1 MTRYHRLFTRILA
14 MSRSINITALIENM
28 LLDKTAVERKQLS
41 SCYMLSVLQQ
51 FSVNVVT
58 LITVTLIGEVTP

>member
-1 MTRYHRLFTRILA
+1 
-14 MSRSINITALIENM
+14 MSRSINITALIEY
-28 LLDKTAVERKQLS
+28 LLLNKTAVERKQLS
-41 SCYMLSVLQQ
+41 SCYM